1 MTCSV
6 TEMVINLVPGNR
18 NDVHFAG
25 KAAKTLRGGTGVTRR
40 GGVGGRATEKT
51 VPWPLGGGGG

>member
-1 MTCSV
+1 MFC
-6 TEMVINLVPGNR
+6 NRNGYKFGNR

-40 GGVGGRATEKT
+40 MCHRH
-51 VPWPLGGGGG
+51 VPTS